1 MLISRV
7 IKNIAKH
14 KKKIKLG
21 VSTAHIYV
29 QASFNN
35 TLISLADINGNI
47 LTWCTAGKLGFGG
60 ARKATPHAATQ
71 VMLNIIDKMKDL
83 AVQEVIVK
91 TNGVGTGREA
101 ALRALASSPVN
112 IKTIIDLT
120 PMPHNGPR
128 PKKARRV

>member
-1 MLISRV
+1 MAKTIV
-7 IKNIAKH
+7 KH
-14 KKKIKLG
+14 KKKIKIG
-21 VSTAHIYV
+21 ISVAYIYI

-35 TLISLADINGNI
+35 TLIYLSDNTGNI
-47 LTWCTAGKLGFGG
+47 IAWCSSGKLGFGG

-71 VMLNIIDKMKDL
+71 VMLNIIDKMKDIG
-83 AVQEVIVK
+83 VQEVHIK

-112 IKTIIDLT
+112 IKTITDLT

-128 PKKARRV
+128 PKKPRRV

>member
-1 MLISRV
+1 MVKSIV
-7 IKNIAKH
+7 KH
-14 KKKIKLG
+14 KKKLKTGI
-21 VSTAHIYV
+21 STAIIYL

-35 TLISLADINGNI
+35 TLIYLSDINGNI
-47 LTWCTAGKLGFGG
+47 LTWCSSGKLGFGG

-71 VMLNIIDKMKDL
+71 VMLNIIEKMKDIG
-83 AVQEVIVK
+83 VQEVTVK

-112 IKTIIDLT
+112 IKTIVDLT